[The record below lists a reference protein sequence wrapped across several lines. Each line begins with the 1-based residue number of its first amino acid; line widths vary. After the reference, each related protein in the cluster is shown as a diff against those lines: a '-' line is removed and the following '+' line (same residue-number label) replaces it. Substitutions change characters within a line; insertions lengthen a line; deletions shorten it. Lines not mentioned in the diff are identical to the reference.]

1 VKKFKKKNLSH
12 SSKLWLTR
20 QLNDPL
26 VNEAKKK
33 NYRSRAVFKLIEI
46 NEKFKFL
53 KNKLNILDLG
63 AAPGS
68 WSQYSS
74 KINKDGLNIAL
85 DLLDIEKIHNCR
97 FIKGDFTNSSVQADL
112 MNLINDK
119 KFDLVLSD
127 IAENSTGN
135 KSLDSIRSN
144 LITIEVMNF
153 CLKCLKKDGTMVIKT
168 FSGSGSDEIVSFVK
182 KHFSRYLFIKPLSS
196 RKESKELYLYS
207 VL

>member
-1 VKKFKKKNLSH
+1 LKKFKKKNLSH

-20 QLNDPL
+20 QLKDPL
-26 VNEAKKK
+26 VYEAKKR

-53 KNKLNILDLG
+53 KNNLNIIDLG

-85 DLLDIEKIHNCR
+85 DLLDIENIENCR
-97 FIKGDFTNSSVQADL
+97 IVKGDFTNPIIQSDL
-112 MNLINDK
+112 LNIIKDK

-144 LITIEVMNF
+144 IITIEVMNF
-153 CLKCLKKDGTMVIKT
+153 SLKCLKKNGTMVIKT
-168 FSGSGSDEIVSFVK
+168 FSGSGNEEVVSFVK
-182 KHFSRYLFIKPLSS
+182 KNFSKHLFIKPLSS

>member
-1 VKKFKKKNLSH
+1 MKKIKKKNLSH

-26 VNEAKKK
+26 VSEAKKL

-46 NEKFKFL
+46 NEKHKFL
-53 KNKLNILDLG
+53 KNNQKIIDLG

-74 KINKDGLNIAL
+74 KINKDGYNLAM
-85 DLLDIEKIHNCR
+85 DLLKIDPITNCK
-97 FIKGDFTNSSVQADL
+97 IVVGDFTEDL
-112 MNLINDK
+112 VKEKLTKGINGE
-119 KFDLVLSD
+119 KFDVVLSD

-135 KSLDSIRSN
+135 RSLDAMRSN
-144 LITIEVMNF
+144 AISLQVMSF
-153 CLKCLKKDGTMVIKT
+153 AMDYLKKNGSILIKT
-168 FSGSGSDEIVSFVK
+168 FSGTGNQEVVDFVK
-182 KHFSRYLFIKPLSS
+182 KNFSKHLFIKPNSS

>member
-1 VKKFKKKNLSH
+1 MKKFQKKNLSH

-26 VNEAKKK
+26 VSEAKKL

-46 NEKFKFL
+46 NTKHKFL
-53 KNKLNILDLG
+53 KNNQNIIDLG

-74 KINKDGLNIAL
+74 KINKDGHNIAM
-85 DLLDIEKIHNCR
+85 DLLKIDPIPNCK
-97 FIKGDFTNSSVQADL
+97 IVTGDFTEDQVKEK
-112 MNLINDK
+112 LIKGINGE
-119 KFDLVLSD
+119 KFDVVLSD

-135 KSLDSIRSN
+135 RSLDAMRSN
-144 LITIEVMNF
+144 TISLQVMSF
-153 CLKCLKKDGTMVIKT
+153 ALRYLKKNGSILIKT
-168 FSGSGSDEIVSFVK
+168 FSGTGNQEVVDFVK
-182 KHFSRYLFIKPLSS
+182 NNFTKHLFIKPNSS

>member
-1 VKKFKKKNLSH
+1 MKKFQKKNLSH

-26 VNEAKKK
+26 VSKAKKL

-46 NEKFKFL
+46 NEKHKFL
-53 KNKLNILDLG
+53 KNNQNIIDLG

-74 KINKDGLNIAL
+74 KINKDGHNMAM
-85 DLLDIEKIHNCR
+85 DLLKIDPIVNCK
-97 FIKGDFTNSSVQADL
+97 IVTGDFTEDQVKEK
-112 MNLINDK
+112 LIKETNGE
-119 KFDLVLSD
+119 KFDVVLSD

-135 KSLDSIRSN
+135 RSLDAMRSN
-144 LITIEVMNF
+144 AISLQVMSF
-153 CLKCLKKDGTMVIKT
+153 ALKYLKKNGSILIKT
-168 FSGSGSDEIVSFVK
+168 FSGTGNQEVVDFVK
-182 KHFSRYLFIKPLSS
+182 NNFTKHLFIKPNSS

>member
-1 VKKFKKKNLSH
+1 MKKFQKKNLSH

-26 VNEAKKK
+26 VSEAKKL

-46 NEKFKFL
+46 NEKHKFL
-53 KNKLNILDLG
+53 KNNQNIIDLG

-74 KINKDGLNIAL
+74 KINKDGHNIAM
-85 DLLDIEKIHNCR
+85 DLLKIDPIANCK
-97 FIKGDFTNSSVQADL
+97 IVTGDFTEDQVKEK
-112 MNLINDK
+112 LIKEINGE
-119 KFDLVLSD
+119 KFDVVLSD

-135 KSLDSIRSN
+135 RSLDAMRSN
-144 LITIEVMNF
+144 TISLQVMSF
-153 CLKCLKKDGTMVIKT
+153 ALRYLKKNGSILIKT
-168 FSGSGSDEIVSFVK
+168 FSGTGNQEVVDFVK
-182 KHFSRYLFIKPLSS
+182 NNFTKHLFIKPNSS

>member
-1 VKKFKKKNLSH
+1 MKKFQKKNLSH

-26 VNEAKKK
+26 VSKAKKL

-46 NEKFKFL
+46 NEKHKFL
-53 KNKLNILDLG
+53 KNNQNIIDLG

-74 KINKDGLNIAL
+74 KINKDGHNMAM
-85 DLLDIEKIHNCR
+85 DLLKIDPIVNCK
-97 FIKGDFTNSSVQADL
+97 IVTGDFTEDQVKEK
-112 MNLINDK
+112 LIKEINGE
-119 KFDLVLSD
+119 KFDVVLSD

-135 KSLDSIRSN
+135 RSLDAMRSN
-144 LITIEVMNF
+144 AISLQVMSF
-153 CLKCLKKDGTMVIKT
+153 ALKYLKKNGSILIKT
-168 FSGSGSDEIVSFVK
+168 FSGTGNQEVVDFVK
-182 KHFSRYLFIKPLSS
+182 NNFTKHLFIKPNSS

>member
-1 VKKFKKKNLSH
+1 MKKFKKKNLSH

-20 QLNDPL
+20 QLKDPL
-26 VNEAKKK
+26 VNEAKKR

-53 KNKLNILDLG
+53 KNNLNIIDLG

-97 FIKGDFTNSSVQADL
+97 FIKGDFTNSSVQSDL

-153 CLKCLKKDGTMVIKT
+153 CLKFLKKDGTMVIKT

-182 KHFSRYLFIKPLSS
+182 KHFSKYLFIKPLSS